1 MVFPLLEVAD
11 KAKPIAGIIGP
22 TIAGGQLYQKSTK
35 IYKSN
40 NLITLS
46 KSIALDIVKCCFLGK
61 RPTLEFGLKLPKN
74 LAI

>member
-1 MVFPLLEVAD
+1 MVFTLLEVAD

-22 TIAGGQLYQKSTK
+22 TIFGGQLYQKSTK

-46 KSIALDIVKCCFLGK
+46 KSIALDIVK
-61 RPTLEFGLKLPKN
+61 
-74 LAI
+74 